1 MLRISSLKMR
11 GFKSFKKA
19 DLLFPED
26 FSCLAG
32 PNGSGKSNVCD
43 AIRFVTGEQRLKA
56 LRAKKVKDLICHNS
70 KVADVLMTLVDKEG
84 KKTELR
90 RAIREDGKISYRL
103 NGKKATRGTIVETLK
118 KYSLDETGRN
128 IIAQGEVQRIIEMNG
143 RQRREIID
151 GVAGISEFEAKKKE
165 AMHELETVENRMRE
179 ANLVLGEREAFL
191 HELGREK
198 GRAESYVSAREMH
211 QRAKATLIHN
221 ELSAS
226 ESRVNR
232 IAAQMESANS
242 RLTELQ
248 GQLDAIDEEI
258 RRGEAEKGK
267 IAEQLA
273 KKEKRDRL
281 FREME
286 GFKSELG
293 STSQALED
301 SKEMEKRLRSEM
313 SSMDSEMESENK
325 ALEGIGKDAAELQKQ
340 IAPLEKKRVKYEE
353 GREAAAVRSAI
364 SSLERELSRVREES
378 LRCEGEQDRTSAL
391 IGEKKRMLE
400 SLASGEEA
408 GGGSTASAPDL
419 IQKKQQ
425 VSREIDSLFR
435 REKEL
440 NEESASLDR
449 TLLDLREKVAILR
462 AQSSPGAMNPAVKF
476 IQGLKDSGEMEGV
489 HGPLVELI
497 EFDPKYAEAVDAA
510 GGARLLYVVVDSSD
524 VAMKVIKRLKASNAG
539 RATFIPLQE
548 LNFAKPPPAGG
559 LIPLSDSVRYSA
571 QYKKAVDYVFGSTFL
586 VKDYAE
592 AKKAGLGSARMVT
605 TGGELFERSSI
616 VTGGKKR
623 GGVAVAAQLTK
634 MESQL
639 EDAKQRRNDIFADL
653 RNVREE
659 MSSLRREKAE
669 CEVEIK
675 KAELV
680 EESARQR
687 AEAEKKRRT
696 AQKEAAAAIEELE
709 KSLSVLAGK
718 HAAFAKEEER
728 ISSAIAEKNRELQ
741 SAEKKHEERMRKVEK
756 EQEELT
762 QQYSALR
769 GKLDSLQKEKEMRLR
784 GIASREEKKRQLNSE
799 LSEVRKKSRS
809 LDSRCKE
816 LQQQMEEVE
825 KRIGESSKT
834 LENLLKKSKEHESF
848 LQEKGRARGEVLAQ
862 AQKSEK
868 QLHQLEVEQASISTR
883 LTDLKAEMESFGE
896 VELLEEKGKE
906 RLSEMMRSS
915 EQQLSELGDVNLAAP
930 EQYEKRK
937 AEISE
942 VRERIERLRVERNAV
957 MEMIS
962 SIEEKK
968 KEAFTETFDSVN
980 DNFKKLFG
988 YINIGEGYL
997 YLDKPADIF
1006 NSGLY
1011 IKLKRSG
1018 RESPLDALSGG
1029 EKTLLALMFSFALQF
1044 HKPSP
1049 FYILD
1054 EVDASLDK
1062 ANSKNLANLLRQ
1074 LSGQSQFIVVS
1085 HDDTVV
1091 GMASA
1096 VLGVTRIDGNSQVVG
1111 VKLPSTNN

>member
-191 HELGREK
+191 HELEREK
-198 GRAESYVSAREMH
+198 GRAESYVSARGMH
-211 QRAKATLIHN
+211 QRAKATLIHS

-232 IAAQMESANS
+232 LAAQMESANS

-273 KKEKRDRL
+273 KKEKRDTL

-293 STSQALED
+293 SAAQALED

-313 SSMDSEMESENK
+313 SSIDSEMESENK
-325 ALEGIGKDAAELQKQ
+325 ALEGIGKDAAELQKL

-378 LRCEGEQDRTSAL
+378 LRCEGEQNRTSAL

-400 SLASGEEA
+400 SLSSGEDAE
-408 GGGSTASAPDL
+408 GGSAASAPDL

-425 VSREIDSLFR
+425 VSREIDALFR

-548 LNFAKPPPAGG
+548 LNFAKPPAGR
-559 LIPLSDSVRYSA
+559 LSPLSDSVRYSA

-605 TGGELFERSSI
+605 LGGELFERSAI

-639 EDAKQRRNDIFADL
+639 EDAKQRRNGIFADL

-659 MSSLRREKAE
+659 MSSLRREKAD

-687 AEAEKKRRT
+687 AEAEKKRR
-696 AQKEAAAAIEELE
+696 AAEKEAAAAIEELE

-718 HAAFAKEEER
+718 RAAFAKEEGR
-728 ISSAIAEKNRELQ
+728 ISSAIAEKNEELQ
-741 SAEKKHEERMRKVEK
+741 SAEKKHEERMRKVER

-762 QQYSALR
+762 QQYSELR
-769 GKLDSLQKEKEMRLR
+769 GKLDSLEKEKEMRLR
-784 GIASREEKKRQLNSE
+784 GIASREEKKKQLNSE

-816 LQQQMEEVE
+816 LQQQMGEVE

-834 LENLLKKSKEHESF
+834 LEKLLMKSKEHESF
-848 LQEKGRARGEVLAQ
+848 LQEKGRARGEVLTQ

-906 RLSEMMRSS
+906 RLTEMMRSS

-980 DNFKKLFG
+980 DNFKKLFE
-988 YINIGEGYL
+988 YISIGEGYL